1 LPRRAELAAWQ
12 AFKTAI
18 GDTPWQD
25 VVAGWNAHQKT
36 SGVVTTT
43 LTVQEAVDGFLKDLD
58 ERKDFSADTVRQ
70 KRQKVKK
77 LAEAFGANRLTQIT
91 GDDIEDWIE
100 SDLGYDNPHTF
111 NNWRKHI
118 RSFFDFY
125 RKEIFQ
131 NPCDDIRTMDDATDH
146 VGILTPVQTA
156 KLFAFALTD
165 NRRHII
171 GRLALEAFAGLRFA
185 SAYRLEKADINFKDK
200 GILLPKHKIKTKRRH
215 FVDGLPENLWTW
227 LAVTSDACWAMT
239 PAEYMREKS
248 LLFTDAKVP
257 HPHNCLRHSFCTYH
271 VAAFKNPGLTATILC
286 HRNQGMLWARY
297 NGNATQEAGKLYWTI
312 TPETAPVLAQEAK

>member
-1 LPRRAELAAWQ
+1 
-12 AFKTAI
+12 
-18 GDTPWQD
+18 
-25 VVAGWNAHQKT
+25 
-36 SGVVTTT
+36 
-43 LTVQEAVDGFLKDLD
+43 VDGFLKDLD

-200 GILLPKHKIKTKRRH
+200 GILLPKHKKMCIRDRRISRSQSRH
-215 FVDGLPENLWTW
+215 CR
-227 LAVTSDACWAMT
+227 ARCSRC
-239 PAEYMREKS
+239 R
-248 LLFTDAKVP
+248 
-257 HPHNCLRHSFCTYH
+257 CLRGPS
-271 VAAFKNPGLTATILC
+271 GRSRTAGRCRRLP
-286 HRNQGMLWARY
+286 HAR
-297 NGNATQEAGKLYWTI
+297 TRC
-312 TPETAPVLAQEAK
+312 